1 MVAGRDSTP
10 VCKPGLYRAQGT
22 GSCKGQGTGSCFTM
36 YRAQDRAIPPRKGFT
51 SSAWSLLR
59 SYAQGTGFTGSAPVF
74 HPNEEG
80 RGFTTYDIPHLHY
93 AQGTGSCKPSP
104 TTRVNLM
111 HRAEDSLVPLGLSLD
126 PMHRAQDSRVPRRF
140 SNLCTGYRIY
150 DSRHSSSMHRAVV
163 PRVPPGHS
171 LDPMHRAQFS

>member
-1 MVAGRDSTP
+1 MQG
-10 VCKPGLYRAQGT
+10 PGHRFLFHYVQGT
-22 GSCKGQGTGSCFTM
+22 GSCNSSSQRIHEFRLVTPSILCTGHRIHRF
-36 YRAQDRAIPPRKGFT
+36 RAGFP
-51 SSAWSLLR
+51 SHEE
-59 SYAQGTGFTGSAPVF
+59 GTGFTTV
-74 HPNEEG
+74 
-80 RGFTTYDIPHLHY
+80 DIPHLHY

-111 HRAEDSLVPLGLSLD
+111 HRAEDSLVPLGHSLD

-140 SNLCTGYRIY
+140 SNLCTVYRIY

>member
-1 MVAGRDSTP
+1 MVAGPDSTP

-74 HPNEEG
+74 HPMK
-80 RGFTTYDIPHLHY
+80 RAQDLQQVTFLLHY

-104 TTRVNLM
+104 PTRVNLM

-140 SNLCTGYRIY
+140 SNLCTVYRIY
-150 DSRHSSSMHRAVV
+150 YSRHSSSMHRAVV
-163 PRVPPGHS
+163 PRVPLGHS
-171 LDPMHRAQFS
+171 LDPMHRVQFS